1 MKPWGNLKMSN
12 WEDFY
17 KGLLAKS
24 TPTDNGCFQIKMD
37 DIGSIFEEIGYH
49 RYVFGGWKEVYTQSP
64 LTEKEIEKHEQEA
77 KEEMDVMVEDL
88 AEDINKR
95 ILKEMGYE

>member
-1 MKPWGNLKMSN
+1 MSV
-12 WEDFY
+12 WEKFF

-37 DIGSIFEEIGYH
+37 DIGSIFEEMGYH

-64 LTEKEIEKHEQEA
+64 LTEKEIEKHERET
-77 KEEMDVMVEDL
+77 KEESDVMIENL
-88 AEDINKR
+88 TKGINKR
-95 ILKEMGYE
+95 ILKEMSYE